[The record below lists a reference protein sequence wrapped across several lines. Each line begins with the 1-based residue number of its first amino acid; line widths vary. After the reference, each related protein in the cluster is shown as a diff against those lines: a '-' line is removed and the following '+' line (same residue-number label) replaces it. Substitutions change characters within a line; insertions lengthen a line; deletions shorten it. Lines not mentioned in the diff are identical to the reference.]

1 MLLKGQGTLADAAEA
16 FHWCR
21 ASAEQGL
28 AEAQLQL
35 GDLYRSGQGVEEDL
49 DVATTWYRKAAQ
61 QGNVDA
67 VARLDQIRDERPEP
81 LSVAAAAG

>member
-1 MLLKGQGTLADAAEA
+1 VDEA

-49 DVATTWYRKAAQ
+49 DVATAWYRKAAQ
-61 QGNVDA
+61 QGNVEA
-67 VARLDQIRDERPEP
+67 VARLDLIRDDRPGSV
-81 LSVAAAAG
+81 LVAAAAG